1 MFYHVR
7 PCILSSYGLEKK
19 FKQKLY
25 DDFERLTLETFKKG
39 NLYGLEKYWWVVL
52 SRRWFVKYTSYL
64 FQLFHWASK
73 LCYYRAFHFYRKEK
87 DVRPLKKHAELEK
100 LLDEQFRSLEDFQ
113 RAREKEACGKK
124 DSLSNVVCGDHQM
137 EQRKNEESL
146 SSFTNVGSC
155 SVPVQWANKLGMGLK
170 RKERRKA
177 KVFRFHIWCILKL
190 ILFK

>member
-1 MFYHVR
+1 MFYHLMS
-7 PCILSSYGLEKK
+7 CILSSYGLEKK

-39 NLYGLEKYWWVVL
+39 SLYGLEKYWWVML
-52 SRRWFVKYTSYL
+52 PSSHLWDTLAS

-73 LCYYRAFHFYRKEK
+73 LCHYRAFHFYRKEK

-124 DSLSNVVCGDHQM
+124 DSLSTAACGDHHM

-146 SSFTNVGSC
+146 SSFTDVGSC

-177 KVFRFHIWCILKL
+177 KVFWFYIWCFL
-190 ILFK
+190 